1 MLHVI
6 DFWGHGSNTDLN
18 KRIVTIQ
25 KASVRVVLSKKPRG
39 L

>member
-1 MLHVI
+1 MLYGI
-6 DFWGHGSNTDLN
+6 DFWGHGSNTEL